1 MNMFIFVSVLCIGQ
15 QCEFFTSTKPITES
29 KCVAIKK
36 DFLALPFKPEVTL
49 AAAQCM
55 TFNEGLKV

>member
-1 MNMFIFVSVLCIGQ
+1 MIEWMFVAVMCMSGQ
-15 QCEFFTSTKPITES
+15 CDFIISNTPVTQKHCQEMKR
-29 KCVAIKK
+29 

-55 TFNEGLKV
+55 SINTGEKI

>member
-1 MNMFIFVSVLCIGQ
+1 MNMFIFVSVICIGQ
-15 QCEFFTSTKPITES
+15 QCQFFTSTKPVTET

-49 AAAQCM
+49 AGAQCM
-55 TFNEGLKV
+55 AFDEGEKV